1 MKQIFLL
8 TQLFTFSFSFSQS
21 HQLKLINPEKEKVT
35 FIKEGDKVL
44 MAIKIAGHQVKKKP
58 SDVYLLSKPELTD
71 SVYVFTKGRITS
83 INDSTIV
90 MKERNSFFSA
100 NSREIK
106 IDKINTL
113 RKLSVGNQVFRTAT
127 TVGAGL
133 AFGVLILYSYVSPGV
148 PPDRAGF
155 RRGMLY
161 AAGTGGVLTRFG
173 RTKIAKKHLNNWK
186 MEVIPVP

>member
-44 MAIKIAGHQVKKKP
+44 MAIKIAGHQVKKK
-58 SDVYLLSKPELTD
+58 SADVYLLSKLELAD

-100 NSREIK
+100 TSREIK

-113 RKLSVGNQVFRTAT
+113 RKLSAGNQIFRTAT

-133 AFGVLILYSYVSPGV
+133 AFGVMILYSYVSPGTE
-148 PPDRAGF
+148 GNGEF
-155 RRGMLY
+155 IEGMFY
-161 AAGTGGVLTRFG
+161 AAGAGAVLTRFG
-173 RTKIAKKHLNNWK
+173 RTKIAKKHLNSR
-186 MEVIPVP
+186 ETVVVSIP